1 MIQSKWWW
9 NIKEWWLFQMSNK
22 NRAYVIN
29 KYKYKLYSKKAN
41 IYYMESDKIG
51 NFISNDN
58 IY

>member
-41 IYYMESDKIG
+41 IYYMENDKIG

>member
-1 MIQSKWWW
+1 
-9 NIKEWWLFQMSNK
+9 MSNK
-22 NRAYVIN
+22 NREYVIN

-41 IYYMESDKIG
+41 IYYMENDKIG